1 MTLIEARQV
10 SKIYRRGKAAALR
23 AVDDVSLTVEPGSCC
38 AITGRSGSGKST
50 MLALLGGLERPTSG
64 EILFGGKSLAVLSDI
79 GLAAV
84 RRQIGFVFQ
93 NFALMPKLAVWEN
106 ISYPLVPRGVRRR
119 ERMAAAGDLLEQFGL
134 AERMFEPSGM
144 LSGGE
149 QQRLAIARALIGQPE
164 VVFADEP
171 TNQLDEQSSQ
181 AVLEAFRRMTAD
193 GRTLVIATHDE
204 RLVALATQVAKLDA
218 GRLVPP
224 GNNASFAP

>member
-10 SKIYRRGKAAALR
+10 SKIYRRGKSAALR

-38 AITGRSGSGKST
+38 ALTGPSGSGKST

-84 RRQIGFVFQ
+84 RRRIGFVFQ

-106 ISYPLVPRGVRRR
+106 IGYPLVPRGVRRS
-119 ERMAAAGDLLEQFGL
+119 ERMAAARDLLEQFGL

-171 TNQLDEQSSQ
+171 TNQLDENSCH
-181 AVLEAFRRMTAD
+181 AVLAAFRRMMAG
-193 GRTLVIATHDE
+193 GRTLVLATHDP
-204 RLVALATQVAKLDA
+204 RLVALASHVARLEA
-218 GRLVPP
+218 GRLVQ
-224 GNNASFAP
+224 

>member
-38 AITGRSGSGKST
+38 ALTGPSGSGKST

-84 RRQIGFVFQ
+84 RGRIGFVFQ

-106 ISYPLVPRGVRRR
+106 ISYPLVPRGVRRS
-119 ERMAAAGDLLEQFGL
+119 ERMAAARDLLEQFGL

-171 TNQLDEQSSQ
+171 TNQLDEQSGQ
-181 AVLEAFRRMTAD
+181 AVLAAFRRMMAS
-193 GRTLVIATHDE
+193 GRTLVLATHDP
-204 RLVALATQVAKLDA
+204 RLVALASRVARLES
-218 GRLVPP
+218 GRLVE
-224 GNNASFAP
+224 